1 MMSDRGSGQMT
12 TKGSEGPDSVQ
23 LDVPVTASS
32 PAATGRAAQLG
43 RRRRGGVQARW
54 GRLLIQC
61 LSVLAGL
68 GIWELLGQLKLVD
81 PLFLPTFSSTV
92 QQLWHDVSTGSL
104 NADFVAT
111 GEPFLIGLAIS
122 ILAGSIIGILMG
134 LSRIGETIL
143 TPWVLGFNA
152 VPRIAFIP
160 MTVIAFG
167 LGVTAHTSVVVATA
181 VFPMIINMHA
191 GVRSVDPELLEMS
204 TSFRASRWLT
214 LRRVVIPSTAPF
226 FSSGFRMAIALALIG
241 EVVAEFF
248 SANRGIGYRLNVA
261 SQVYN
266 IKEVYAMM
274 IVLAVIGIVLA
285 SLARLLERRVERWHG
300 TAR

>member
-1 MMSDRGSGQMT
+1 V
-12 TKGSEGPDSVQ
+12 TK
-23 LDVPVTASS
+23 A
-32 PAATGRAAQLG
+32 
-43 RRRRGGVQARW
+43 
-54 GRLLIQC
+54 
-61 LSVLAGL
+61 
-68 GIWELLGQLKLVD
+68 VD
-81 PLFLPTFSSTV
+81 PLTLPSFTGTV
-92 QQLWHDVSTGSL
+92 QQLWQDVSTGSL
-104 NADFVAT
+104 NSDFVAT

-122 ILAGSIIGILMG
+122 IVVGSVIGVAMG
-134 LSRIGETIL
+134 LSRLGETIL

-160 MTVIAFG
+160 MTIIAFG
-167 LGVTAHTSVVVATA
+167 LGVTAHSVVVVATA

-204 TSFRASRWLT
+204 TAFRASRWLN

-248 SANRGIGYRLNVA
+248 SANRGLGYQLNVA

-266 IKEVYAMM
+266 IKQVYAMM

-285 SLARLLERRVERWHG
+285 SLARLLERRVERWYG